1 MAQEYL
7 TDVIDKRFGDSLA
20 HLLKLVDPE
29 RKYPTDINL
38 SKAWS
43 RLTLIEQ
50 RSPLPQMAR
59 RRILRDTV

>member
-38 SKAWS
+38 TPHAH
-43 RLTLIEQ
+43 RTTEDVPL
-50 RSPLPQMAR
+50 SPLPQMAR

>member
-38 SKAWS
+38 TEDVP
-43 RLTLIEQ
+43 L
-50 RSPLPQMAR
+50 SPLPQMAR

>member
-38 SKAWS
+38 
-43 RLTLIEQ
+43 
-50 RSPLPQMAR
+50 
-59 RRILRDTV
+59 RILRDTV